1 MQQSMTSK
9 DNFVEID
16 FKQPDNGVPSA
27 YHDGHVEERT
37 REGLILPDTTLFHLL
52 IIVYMVF
59 LTMTSFALLVMTPIV
74 IYSYISFEVLKQEDQ
89 DGVMRYILLLLIGI
103 NLIVT
108 VNNVIGWTAL
118 RTMMMKYLYLNVAL
132 KCISLITTLLYAF
145 LIRGTA
151 VWLCLAVEVPV
162 LLVAMGIVYE
172 MRKANREPRYPIE
185 SLFVNQ

>member
-1 MQQSMTSK
+1 MASK

-16 FKQPDNGVPSA
+16 FKQPDNGAPKIVSA
-27 YHDGHVEERT
+27 EERT
-37 REGLILPDTTLFHLL
+37 REGLILPDSTVFHLL

-59 LTMTSFALLVMTPIV
+59 LTMTSFALMVMTPIV
-74 IYSYISFEVLKQEDQ
+74 IYSYIAFETMKQEDQ
-89 DGVMRYILLLLIGI
+89 DGVLRYILLLMIGI

-118 RTMMMKYLYLNVAL
+118 RTMLMKYLYLNVAL
-132 KCISLITTLLYAF
+132 KCISMITTLLFAF
-145 LIRGTA
+145 LIKGTA
-151 VWLCLAVEVPV
+151 VWICLAVEVPV
-162 LLVAMGIVYE
+162 LVVSIGIVWQ